1 MRRFIISVGVIVIV
15 LIALAVLMTGV
26 DITPFLYRVF

>member
-15 LIALAVLMTGV
+15 LIALAVLMTGF
-26 DITPFLYRVF
+26 DIPPFLYRVF

>member
-15 LIALAVLMTGV
+15 LIALAVLMPGV
-26 DITPFLYRVF
+26 DIIPFLYRVF